1 MKEYEKDYHHGNL
14 RKELIEKGIKMIN
27 DTGEEKLSLRKL
39 AVECGVSNAAPY
51 THFKNKDELLK
62 AMSEYILE
70 ILTSEL
76 EKICSKYKDNIELL
90 AMLGKCYVMF
100 FYENPEYYHFIFSRK
115 DMEVD
120 LSLKMPKR
128 DLNMP
133 MNILKREAI
142 REFTKMEMP
151 EEVIQDKIIAM
162 WALVQGLTSIVIMPN
177 VNYAQQW
184 DEKIEEIIK
193 SSFITCY

>member
-1 MKEYEKDYHHGNL
+1 MKEYRKDYHHGNL

-76 EKICSKYKDNIELL
+76 EKICMEKGIYSIKIDTHEDNEP
-90 AMLGKCYVMF
+90 MKGF
-100 FYENPEYYHFIFSRK
+100 
-115 DMEVD
+115 
-120 LSLKMPKR
+120 LKKNGFEFCGVIYLDREP
-128 DLNMP
+128 DLNA
-133 MNILKREAI
+133 KRVT
-142 REFTKMEMP
+142 F
-151 EEVIQDKIIAM
+151 
-162 WALVQGLTSIVIMPN
+162 
-177 VNYAQQW
+177 
-184 DEKIEEIIK
+184 EKILEKKEV
-193 SSFITCY
+193 